1 MTGRETG
8 GRRVLVTGATGLV
21 GSHAA
26 ARFREDGW
34 HVRALVRPGSD
45 TRFLESLGGQLVLG
59 DVTRP
64 ESFSGAAEGCEAV
77 VHAAAH
83 LGSSAPWSRFRRVNV
98 DGTRHVLAEAI
109 RSGARRFV
117 HVSSVAVYGPP
128 SRQPRLPLD
137 EDASTDLPLGRSAHY
152 ERSKRMAEAAV
163 RRTAE
168 DAVEW
173 SMVRP
178 AVVMGERDRHFTPR
192 VGRLSD
198 RRLLATV
205 GPGDNRLP
213 VVYAGNVA
221 EACRLAAVR
230 PEAAGRV
237 FNVAD
242 DGELTQRR
250 LLEEAAPGR
259 VTFLPLPRGPVE
271 LAARAADRLADL
283 WPGEGGR
290 AVTARRVWFLARDN
304 PFVSERVRSVLGWEP
319 SISTLEGWKRSLAW
333 WRESEPGA

>member
-1 MTGRETG
+1 MTVDDPDAP
-8 GRRVLVTGATGLV
+8 RVLVTGATGLV

-26 ARFREDGW
+26 ARFRDGGW
-34 HVRALVRPGSD
+34 RVRALVRPGSD
-45 TRFLESLGGQLVLG
+45 ARFVESLGGQLVLG
-59 DVTRP
+59 DVTDP
-64 ESFSGAAEGCEAV
+64 ESFSGAAEDCEV
-77 VHAAAH
+77 VLHAAAH
-83 LGSSAPWSRFRRVNV
+83 LGSSAPWDRFRRVNV

-128 SRQPRLPLD
+128 ARHPELPLD
-137 EDASTDLPLGRSAHY
+137 EDAAIDLPLGRSAHY

-168 DAVEW
+168 GAVEW
-173 SMVRP
+173 SIVRP

-192 VGRLSD
+192 VGRLAD

-230 PEAAGRV
+230 PEAAGRA

-242 DGELTQRR
+242 DGGITQRR

-259 VTFLPLPRGPVE
+259 ATFLPLPRRPVE
-271 LAARAADRLADL
+271 LAARAADGIADL

-290 AVTARRVWFLARDN
+290 ALTGRRVWFLARDN
-304 PFVSERVRSVLGWEP
+304 PFLSERVRSDLGWEP
-319 SISTLEGWKRSLAW
+319 SISTLEGWKRALAW
-333 WRESEPGA
+333 WRETDAAR